1 MLTPKQPFSNRNR
14 LQTVELPQR
23 KLCCNNF
30 AIGFL
35 TMADIGFCV
44 FNEIGTDSSLR
55 HYLIGTQKWAA
66 KAVETPLFSPPKS
79 APKHVCRGR
88 PYSYKIRAEK
98 LQKTCCVTATA
109 ATRRLLLMTFGD
121 P

>member
-44 FNEIGTDSSLR
+44 FNEIGTDSSLSDANQISVL
-55 HYLIGTQKWAA
+55 YML
-66 KAVETPLFSPPKS
+66 LFDLGPYKDPK
-79 APKHVCRGR
+79 
-88 PYSYKIRAEK
+88 
-98 LQKTCCVTATA
+98 
-109 ATRRLLLMTFGD
+109 
-121 P
+121 